1 MARAETLDGHQQAV
15 KIREDIGIKRKQ
27 CLEAIAK
34 SEKRMKL
41 IYLFNLNLDGSG
53 NYNIQTG
60 LNYLDHLLEQ
70 FSKHGSIDLNL
81 TCLGDLEIDEHHTIE
96 DIAIALGTAIN
107 NALGRQNWYSAICIK

>member
-1 MARAETLDGHQQAV
+1 MAQAETLDAHQQAV
-15 KIREDIGIKRKQ
+15 KIREDIALKKSVSRSYSEIRKTN
-27 CLEAIAK
+27 ETNIF
-34 SEKRMKL
+34 
-41 IYLFNLNLDGSG
+41 IDLNLDGTG

-96 DIAIALGTAIN
+96 ACGLTLVIEAHN
-107 NALGRQNWYSAICIK
+107 